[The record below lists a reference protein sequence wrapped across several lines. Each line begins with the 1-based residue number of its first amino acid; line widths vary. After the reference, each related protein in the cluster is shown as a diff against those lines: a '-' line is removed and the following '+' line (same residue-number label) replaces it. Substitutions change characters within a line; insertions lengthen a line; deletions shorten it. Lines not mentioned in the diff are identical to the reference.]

1 MQFWGRSCNKGQVR
15 VGVIRV
21 TLFERRVPVVV
32 DLVPLITK
40 SNKGPLKVP
49 LGIRSFCTHSFLGS
63 PEQSASTN
71 DLGRGGVTSVTEW
84 VCVCGYYMCVRGRSY
99 DFVRYIHTGQHLRLG
114 IASVEY
120 VMSTSGWLPFVRTF
134 APHVDTQR
142 RTPTRRLLTTAL
154 TCERRGGDSL
164 FI

>member
-32 DLVPLITK
+32 VVDLVPLITK

-49 LGIRSFCTHSFLGS
+49 LEIRSFCTHSFLGS

-71 DLGRGGVTSVTEW
+71 DLGRGGVTSVTGC
-84 VCVCGYYMCVRGRSY
+84 VCV
-99 DFVRYIHTGQHLRLG
+99 
-114 IASVEY
+114 
-120 VMSTSGWLPFVRTF
+120 
-134 APHVDTQR
+134 HVDIICVLEAGLMT
-142 RTPTRRLLTTAL
+142 L
-154 TCERRGGDSL
+154 
-164 FI
+164 